1 MLVRRGRPIGS
12 LGTTKSNACSGRVT
26 SAATRRCYSANWR
39 RIMPMAFLQTSSA
52 VKNSTRTASRHV
64 YPLRHRSDGERVV
77 LSAFQV
83 SYRWLRYVDRQ
94 VHPYQYCTPPNT
106 KRAEYAPGSP
116 CRYLEGTGFGMAWT
130 GDVQQR
136 LDKLHR
142 SGRLTTPRGGRVPL
156 FLTEFGYV
164 AYGGNEIPENVRA
177 AWYLL
182 AVDVRD
188 ATGTTGVMSPPVT
201 RCPSRTAPSGCPWPW
216 RRRSASA
223 PRRWLCTNSGAA
235 ARNRTGIRAF
245 WTRRAI
251 RCRVSTR
258 CSAGRNAMATTPN
271 LLYDR

>member
-1 MLVRRGRPIGS
+1 
-12 LGTTKSNACSGRVT
+12 
-26 SAATRRCYSANWR
+26 
-39 RIMPMAFLQTSSA
+39 
-52 VKNSTRTASRHV
+52 
-64 YPLRHRSDGERVV
+64 
-77 LSAFQV
+77 V

-116 CRYLEGTGFGMAWT
+116 CRYLEGTGLGMAWT

-188 ATGTTGVMSPPVT
+188 DRYHRRDVTPGNEVPEPYRAKWLPMAMEKAKRVGAKEMVVYQLWSSGPQSP
-201 RCPSRTAPSGCPWPW
+201 WD
-216 RRRSASA
+216 
-223 PRRWLCTNSGAA
+223 
-235 ARNRTGIRAF
+235 TGILDQ
-245 WTRRAI
+245 
-251 RCRVSTR
+251 
-258 CSAGRNAMATTPN
+258 AGNPLPSFNSLQRWAQRNGYHTKPA
-271 LLYDR
+271 L